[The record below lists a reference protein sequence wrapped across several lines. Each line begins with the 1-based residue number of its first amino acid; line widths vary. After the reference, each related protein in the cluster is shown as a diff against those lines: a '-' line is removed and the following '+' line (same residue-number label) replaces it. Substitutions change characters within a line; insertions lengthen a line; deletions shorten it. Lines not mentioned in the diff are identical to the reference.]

1 MDLPGW
7 QALYE
12 ELKDRNFE
20 IVAAAQD
27 TGGDAAARP
36 FYDRAKATFTA
47 LVDRDHTVSRL
58 YNMVNVPTGVWID
71 EEGRIVR
78 PNEVAYSRDVAML
91 AINVKGSAYV
101 DAIRDWVKNGAE
113 SPYVM
118 SEDEIRER
126 MAPRSHDE
134 ALADAHFRMAVH
146 FHEAGDA
153 ERSAGHFQQAQQLR
167 PDSWN
172 YHRQEW
178 SFTPKEAM
186 KHWMA
191 KYRELGEEPYYAPL
205 SLAPAGPTDS
215 GG

>member
-7 QALYE
+7 QALYD
-12 ELKDRNFE
+12 ELKDQNFE

-27 TGGDAAARP
+27 TGGEAAARP
-36 FYDRAKATFTA
+36 FYERANATFTA
-47 LVDRDHTVSRL
+47 LIDQEHTVSRL

-78 PNEVAYSRDVAML
+78 PNEVAYSRDIAML
-91 AINVKGSAYV
+91 TINVKGSAYV
-101 DAIRDWVKNGAE
+101 DAIRDWVKNGPD
-113 SPYVM
+113 SSYVM
-118 SEDEIRER
+118 SAEQIREH
-126 MAPRSHDE
+126 MAPRSKHE

-146 FHEAGDA
+146 FHEQGDA
-153 ERSAGHFQQAQQLR
+153 ERSASHFSQAQSLR
-167 PDSWN
+167 PESWN

-178 SFTPKEAM
+178 SFTPKDAM

-205 SLAPAGPTDS
+205 TLTPAAS
-215 GG
+215 GD